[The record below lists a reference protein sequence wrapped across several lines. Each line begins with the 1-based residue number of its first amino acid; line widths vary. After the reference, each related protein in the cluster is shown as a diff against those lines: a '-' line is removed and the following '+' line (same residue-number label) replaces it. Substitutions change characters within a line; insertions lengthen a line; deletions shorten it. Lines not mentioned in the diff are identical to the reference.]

1 MLQVVQMRTNSPM
14 PYRGEIVEQTLRTT
28 EARVHSLA
36 PRCAHCSLRP
46 LCLAA
51 GLEDAD
57 LPKLEEVVGQWRMVH
72 RGDYLFRVGDRFQS
86 LYTLRSGSF
95 KTVAGHED
103 GLQHVTGYLLPGE
116 MLGLGAICAGQ
127 YDCDAIAL
135 EDSTV
140 CVIPFASLESLCR
153 DIRGVQ
159 HYLHKLL
166 SQEIVRESRQMVLL
180 SGMTSERRVAAFLL
194 NISRR
199 LHERGYA
206 AREFTLR
213 MTREEIGS
221 YLGIKLETV
230 SRTFSR
236 FQREG
241 FIRVDGKKI
250 ELFDLEALAEV

>member
-1 MLQVVQMRTNSPM
+1 MQQQVIQLRTAVPM
-14 PYRGEIVEQTLRTT
+14 PYP
-28 EARVHSLA
+28 EAYAPAQVMALT

-51 GLEDAD
+51 GLDDDD
-57 LPKLEEVVGQWRMVH
+57 LPQLGSVIGQWRMVH
-72 RGDYLFRVGDRFQS
+72 RGDYLFRVGHRFQC

-95 KTVAGHED
+95 KTVAGHEE
-103 GLQHVTGYLLPGE
+103 GVEHVTAYLLPGD
-116 MLGLGAICAGQ
+116 MLGLGAISGEH

-140 CVIPFASLESLCR
+140 CVIPFSPLELLCR
-153 DIRGVQ
+153 DMRGVQ
-159 HYLHKLL
+159 RQLHKLL
-166 SQEIVRESRQMVLL
+166 SQEIVRESRQTTLL
-180 SGMTSERRVAAFLL
+180 SGMPSERRVAAFLL

-199 LHERGYA
+199 LRARGYA
-206 AREFTLR
+206 AHAFTLR

-241 FIRVDGKKI
+241 LIRVDGKRI
-250 ELFDLEALAEV
+250 EIFDLDALTQV